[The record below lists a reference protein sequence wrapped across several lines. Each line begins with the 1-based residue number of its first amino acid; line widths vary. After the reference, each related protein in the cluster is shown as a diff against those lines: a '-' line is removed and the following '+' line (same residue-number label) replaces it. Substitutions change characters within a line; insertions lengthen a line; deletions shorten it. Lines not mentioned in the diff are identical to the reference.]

1 MACAIL
7 FSDGQ
12 RQIVPQQAA
21 ANKTWYG
28 RPPWKVGKN
37 EG

>member
-1 MACAIL
+1 MVRAIL
-7 FSDGQ
+7 FTDGQ

-28 RPPWKVGKN
+28 RHAWKVGKN